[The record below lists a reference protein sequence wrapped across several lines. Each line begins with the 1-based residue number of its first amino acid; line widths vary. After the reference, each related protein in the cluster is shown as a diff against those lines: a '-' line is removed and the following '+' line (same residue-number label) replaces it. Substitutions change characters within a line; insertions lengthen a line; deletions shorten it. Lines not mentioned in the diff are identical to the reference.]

1 MSIGSLLFGKS
12 FGNVFV
18 WSKCVNAI
26 ILLYG
31 VFDKMSIIEFLMKY
45 NFMEF
50 LMKCN
55 YYGVSDKIIA
65 TMNKMMKA
73 IKELLMKEIIAT
85 IVRIIEA
92 IMELVMK

>member
-31 VFDKMSIIEFLMKY
+31 VFNEMSIMEFLIKYNFGVFDEMSIIEL
-45 NFMEF
+45 
-50 LMKCN
+50 
-55 YYGVSDKIIA
+55 V
-65 TMNKMMKA
+65 NK
-73 IKELLMKEIIAT
+73 
-85 IVRIIEA
+85 
-92 IMELVMK
+92 